1 MFRNL
6 SERVV
11 RNARK
16 SEDCASMVSCWMV
29 ARSMRG
35 CVLKKEA
42 AWSPAFLMALALR
55 YLLEIWMMSANE
67 VISASE
73 GYRKRRSFSGSVSG
87 CGGPYNDWIQSLIG
101 GSMDGATCMS
111 DRGATSVVTE
121 NNVVVSRE
129 SVGVY
134 VVLYLPEGSRV
145 DRAMP
150 GR

>member
-1 MFRNL
+1 
-6 SERVV
+6 
-11 RNARK
+11 
-16 SEDCASMVSCWMV
+16 
-29 ARSMRG
+29 
-35 CVLKKEA
+35 
-42 AWSPAFLMALALR
+42 
-55 YLLEIWMMSANE
+55 
-67 VISASE
+67 
-73 GYRKRRSFSGSVSG
+73 
-87 CGGPYNDWIQSLIG
+87 
-101 GSMDGATCMS
+101 MDGATCMS